1 MLVLP
6 FFTML
11 WNCHK
16 AKILQC
22 PSLFGTKQQL
32 RRDVVHMHSPQES
45 PSHTASSKRNIAD
58 IEQGQWWI
66 QAEYRFCDIGSCFIH
81 NSKADISWPVKSW
94 KHLKSCGIQALGWQL
109 FPHGSIFK
117 RTWSWMLVVALD
129 LRVGKLHQSH
139 VACRSCSFEL
149 HWASSLHFFVDTDT
163 CGFSLEETLD
173 ESYLQGRPWMQLL
186 DRLPNSR
193 RSSYFISR
201 CFSPIDTFLVELFLW
216 IHHFWKGL
224 ETWLFT
230 SFTHISLWDARASQE
245 DLVI

>member
-1 MLVLP
+1 MWCTCIP
-6 FFTML
+6 
-11 WNCHK
+11 HK
-16 AKILQC
+16 NHQVTQLHQREISQILSRDSGGSRLNIDFVILDHVSSITLRQT
-22 PSLFGTKQQL
+22 SLGQL
-32 RRDVVHMHSPQES
+32 
-45 PSHTASSKRNIAD
+45 
-58 IEQGQWWI
+58 
-66 QAEYRFCDIGSCFIH
+66 
-81 NSKADISWPVKSW
+81 KSW

-163 CGFSLEETLD
+163 SGFSLEETLD

-193 RSSYFISR
+193 RSSYFISC